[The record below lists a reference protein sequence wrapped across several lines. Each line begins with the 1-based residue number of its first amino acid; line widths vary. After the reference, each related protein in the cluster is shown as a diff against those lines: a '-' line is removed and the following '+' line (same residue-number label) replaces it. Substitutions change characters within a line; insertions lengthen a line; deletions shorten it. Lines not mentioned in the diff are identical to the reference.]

1 MALWPHTGDSY
12 ARRRWLAVRV
22 LLLSKAMLAATA
34 QKKADL
40 LAAQPG
46 VDLTLVSPP
55 YWRAD
60 DGGHQF
66 IEVSERRNWRMVE
79 APLWLN
85 GHFHLHVYPT
95 LGRLMREHAP
105 DLVHIDEE
113 PYNLATFHAM
123 LLARRQGART
133 VFFAFQNLYRAY
145 PPPFSWLEQYDY
157 RHADYALAG
166 NEDAVTVLRRK
177 GYRGP
182 AAVIPQF
189 GVDTD
194 LFAPHPHPEND
205 PPRIG
210 YVGRLVPQK
219 GVDCLL
225 RAYAPLAARAE
236 LVIAGRGPSE
246 PDLRALAQTLGIDG
260 RVRFVGSLGS
270 RDVAALMADLDVLVL
285 PSRTVPNWAEQFGR
299 VLVEAMACEV
309 AVVGSS
315 SYEIPHVIADAGLIF
330 PEDDVAALTERLSR
344 LLDDPAMRRA
354 LARKGRERVLAHYTQ
369 ERIAADTYAVWRAV
383 LTSSGASAHAAAG
396 TVTPAPR

>member
-1 MALWPHTGDSY
+1 M
-12 ARRRWLAVRV
+12 RV

-46 VDLTLVSPP
+46 VELTVVSPS

-60 DGGHQF
+60 DGGKQV
-66 IEVSERRNWRMVE
+66 IEASERHNWRMVE

-85 GHFHLHVYPT
+85 GHFHLHLYPT
-95 LGRLMREHAP
+95 LGSIMREYAP

-113 PYNLATFHAM
+113 PYNLATAHA
-123 LLARRQGART
+123 LWLARRHGARAI
-133 VFFAFQNLYRAY
+133 FFAFQNLYRTY
-145 PPPFSWLEQYDY
+145 PPPFSWLERYDY

-177 GYRGP
+177 GYHGP
-182 AAVIPQF
+182 AAVVPQF
-189 GVDTD
+189 GVDTE
-194 LFAPHPHPEND
+194 LFRPHPHPAND
-205 PPRIG
+205 PLRIG

-236 LVIAGRGPSE
+236 VVIVGRGPSE
-246 PDLRALAQTLGIDG
+246 PELRALAQTLGIAD

-270 RDVAALMADLDVLVL
+270 HEVADLMAGLDVLVL

-315 SYEIPHVIADAGLIF
+315 SYEIPRVIGDAGLIF
-330 PEDDVAALTERLSR
+330 PEDEVAALAECLTRMV
-344 LLDDPAMRRA
+344 DDPALRRE

-369 ERIAADTYAVWRAV
+369 ERIAAATYAVWQTV
-383 LTSSGASAHAAAG
+383 LHGSAAPVDAAS
-396 TVTPAPR
+396 PPSR